1 MLLTGETRRGGGPVH
16 RLVPAVQEEAVD
28 AGSQAEEEAVGL
40 LQAFSVERNRLRGA
54 SEGENVLEHRG
65 VDAAD

>member
-1 MLLTGETRRGGGPVH
+1 MH

-40 LQAFSVERNRLRGA
+40 LQAPRVERNSLRGA

-65 VDAAD
+65 VDAAY